1 MEGLQ
6 QSGVDGA
13 VDDANEVS
21 ETLMYKI
28 VDVEGGRWHSLV
40 QLEAYV

>member
-1 MEGLQ
+1 M
-6 QSGVDGA
+6 DGSA
-13 VDDANEVS
+13 EDAKEVS